1 LRGFFIGRMYNM
13 TSKHLEPAL
22 ADVDLILEARWV
34 ATVAANSTLLENYS
48 VIVVKDTIIDLLPT
62 AEARKRYTSVNVYS
76 LGEHILIPGLI
87 NLHTH
92 AAMNLMRGIAD
103 DLPLMT
109 WLNDHIWPAE
119 RAVVF
124 DDYVRDAS
132 LHACAEM
139 LSGGTTCFND
149 MYFFPQATAAAVN
162 QAGMRANLGLFVSE
176 FANSYASDADDYLQ
190 KGFEAHDSWR
200 SNMMITSSIAPHA
213 PYTVS
218 DQTFEKVLTYAEQL
232 GLGIHTHLHETRD
245 EISQSEAQY
254 GVRPMQRL
262 AALGLLGPSFTAAH
276 GVHLLPHEID
286 MLAEYGCNVAHCPSS
301 NLKLGSGIAPVA
313 GLLKSKVN
321 VGIGTDGAASNN
333 RLDMFAEMRLAALL
347 AKGASEDPTVLPAHQ
362 ALELATINAAKALG
376 LDEKIGTLE
385 TNKQADIVAV
395 KLTDLTISPCYDP
408 ISHLVYTCGREQV
421 THTWVAGELRYSNGI
436 YAGIEPMELKEI
448 IQKWQPKLK
457 QHKH

>member
-13 TSKHLEPAL
+13 TLKHLEPAL
-22 ADVDLILEARWV
+22 AGVDIILEARWI
-34 ATVAANSTLLENYS
+34 ATVAANTPLLENYS
-48 VIVVKDTIIDLLPT
+48 VIVQKDAIIDLLPT
-62 AEARKRYTSVNVYS
+62 VEARKRYTSANVCS
-76 LGEHILIPGLI
+76 LDEHILIPGLI

-109 WLNDHIWPAE
+109 WLNEHIWPAE

-200 SNMMITSSIAPHA
+200 SNAMITSCIAPHA

-245 EISQSEAQY
+245 EISQSETQY
-254 GVRPMQRL
+254 GIRPMQRL
-262 AALGLLGPSFTAAH
+262 AALGLLGPGFTAAH

-286 MLAEYGCNVAHCPSS
+286 MLAEFGCNVAHCPSS

-313 GLLKSKVN
+313 DLLKSKVN
-321 VGIGTDGAASNN
+321 LGIGTDGAASNN

-362 ALELATINAAKALG
+362 ALELATVNAARALG
-376 LDEKIGTLE
+376 LDEKIGTIE
-385 TNKQADIVAV
+385 IGKQADIVAV
-395 KLTDLTISPCYDP
+395 KLTALTVSPCYDP
-408 ISHLVYTCGREQV
+408 ISHLVYTCGREHV

>member
-13 TSKHLEPAL
+13 TLKHLEPAL
-22 ADVDLILEARWV
+22 AGVDIILEARWI
-34 ATVAANSTLLENYS
+34 ATVAANTPLLENYS
-48 VIVVKDTIIDLLPT
+48 VIVQKDAIIDLLPT
-62 AEARKRYTSVNVYS
+62 VEARKRYTSANVCS
-76 LGEHILIPGLI
+76 LDEHILIPGLI

-200 SNMMITSSIAPHA
+200 SNAMITSCIAPHA

-245 EISQSEAQY
+245 EISQSETQY
-254 GVRPMQRL
+254 GIRPMQRL
-262 AALGLLGPSFTAAH
+262 AALGLLGPGFTAAH

-286 MLAEYGCNVAHCPSS
+286 MLAEFGCNVAHCPSS

-313 GLLKSKVN
+313 DLLKSKVN
-321 VGIGTDGAASNN
+321 LGIGTDGAASNN

-362 ALELATINAAKALG
+362 ALELATVNAARALG
-376 LDEKIGTLE
+376 LDEKIGTIE
-385 TNKQADIVAV
+385 IGKQADIVAV
-395 KLTDLTISPCYDP
+395 KLTALTVSPCYDP
-408 ISHLVYTCGREQV
+408 ISHLVYTCGREHV